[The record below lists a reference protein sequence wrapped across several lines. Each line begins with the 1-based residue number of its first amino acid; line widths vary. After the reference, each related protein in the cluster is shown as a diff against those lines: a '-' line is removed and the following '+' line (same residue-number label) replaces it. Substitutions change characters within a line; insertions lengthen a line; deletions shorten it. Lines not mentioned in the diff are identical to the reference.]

1 MARTRRQ
8 GGQTKG
14 VRGWRFSFSAP
25 ALANTS
31 RRTRAAL
38 TLLSGRARVA
48 CPLARS
54 ARPRRGAKEQRG
66 VTENTRG
73 VRAATRESGLPV
85 ESPHAGCAAPRAC
98 VARPL
103 VVRAPPPAG
112 GLGERSGGSRS
123 ARGVGG
129 LKGAKPRTAV
139 SENTRTASSEGT
151 RRSDSPRAA
160 RVASRVACAARPLVV
175 RAPPPARGWSEGV
188 ARAERRTGREK
199 KRRRAPQR
207 VPSLLDCGSENRP
220 RRTIVARASS
230 VAMHAGE
237 GSLRT
242 KRQAK
247 KTRDM
252 DNRRQASRRREEHR
266 SARHPCSTAVARTT
280 VRAPRDA
287 SVRARAR
294 QLTVTVGRRRSMAA
308 RRIVTAERR
317 TTTRAMRRVGTAGQ
331 RYVGNERER
340 AAEARGGSAED
351 ARGEAEKRTRRRCW
365 SFRRC
370 EQRSWSKP
378 STVEAEQI
386 GRVPVNTVTL
396 P

>member
-25 ALANTS
+25 ALANKS
-31 RRTRAAL
+31 RRTRVALMAAL

-103 VVRAPPPAG
+103 VVRAPPPVG

-331 RYVGNERER
+331 RYVGNADRSHDRQLETNVSAPLNGSKKNCNRR
-340 AAEARGGSAED
+340 AADDDPSDAEGRDGGSAV
-351 ARGEAEKRTRRRCW
+351 RGKRT
-365 SFRRC
+365 
-370 EQRSWSKP
+370 
-378 STVEAEQI
+378 
-386 GRVPVNTVTL
+386 
-396 P
+396 